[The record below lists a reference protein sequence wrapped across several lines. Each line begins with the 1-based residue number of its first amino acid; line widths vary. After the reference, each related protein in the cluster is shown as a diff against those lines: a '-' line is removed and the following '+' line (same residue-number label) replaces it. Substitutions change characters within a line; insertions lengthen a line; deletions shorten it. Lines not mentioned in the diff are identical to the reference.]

1 MTTKEASFLD
11 NTQSPETQKNCEKQ
25 QALYDNKKI
34 AKVICQQYP
43 YHPDQ
48 KPKEHQTGN
57 SNRKKP
63 GKGFIPF
70 VGSFCQ
76 QKDGQRL

>member
-34 AKVICQQYP
+34 AKVIC
-43 YHPDQ
+43 
-48 KPKEHQTGN
+48 
-57 SNRKKP
+57 
-63 GKGFIPF
+63 
-70 VGSFCQ
+70 
-76 QKDGQRL
+76 